1 MRTLTKV
8 AGLTGLTSLAMF
20 AALPALAQEHIGPTE
35 QQSTNWTA
43 IGMFGSFVLL
53 TLFITRWASSRTK
66 SAADFNDGHTAVTF

>member
-20 AALPALAQEHIGPTE
+20 AALPAMAQEHIGPTE

-43 IGMFGSFVLL
+43 IGMFGSFDKGYGDVPPP
-53 TLFITRWASSRTK
+53 
-66 SAADFNDGHTAVTF
+66 AAE

>member
-1 MRTLTKV
+1 MKSFTKV

-20 AALPALAQEHIGPTE
+20 AALPAMAQEHIGPTE

-53 TLFITRWASSRTK
+53 TLFITRWASTRTK
-66 SAADFNDGHTAVTF
+66 